1 MPDLSEI
8 VDFCAVTYAGGIE
21 HGPVNGGV
29 GPHLDGVADGDF
41 IFACL
46 IEGIGELRGL
56 GLAGFQGI
64 LLAAH
69 DLAVDLEFGG
79 AGSGVVAD
87 IDHIGLDVQHIAVHV
102 AHLTVSL

>member
-1 MPDLSEI
+1 MHWRLRQPCVHDRHTLNRAFHI
-8 VDFCAVTYAGGIE
+8 DGLRC
-21 HGPVNGGV
+21 
-29 GPHLDGVADGDF
+29 GVANGDF

-64 LLAAH
+64 LLAVH

-102 AHLTVSL
+102 AHLAVAL